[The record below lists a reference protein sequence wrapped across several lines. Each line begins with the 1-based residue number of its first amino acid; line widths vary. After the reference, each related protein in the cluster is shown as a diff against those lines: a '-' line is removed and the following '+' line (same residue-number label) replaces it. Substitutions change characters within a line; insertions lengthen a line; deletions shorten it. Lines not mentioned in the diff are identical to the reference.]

1 MAAAVVVSFVPT
13 ESLRRSA
20 RFRPTEISQ
29 ARRKLLT
36 VQSVLLVRLQCRD
49 ILNAE
54 IIELETKQTM
64 LRRQLAEA
72 EKV

>member
-1 MAAAVVVSFVPT
+1 MAAASFVPT

-20 RFRPTEISQ
+20 RFKASELTQ

-36 VQSVLLVRLQCRD
+36 VQAVLLARLQCRD

-54 IIELETKQTM
+54 IIQLETKQTM

-72 EKV
+72 ERTKV